1 MIELETDRLDTYIQ
15 TVTLQQA
22 TTLQLTISYAAR
34 EGIPLASSGMKLL
47 WNGVAIRT
55 VNPSVDFLV
64 HT

>member
-1 MIELETDRLDTYIQ
+1 MIELETDRLDTYMQ
-15 TVTLQQA
+15 TVTLQQS

-34 EGIPLASSGMKLL
+34 EGISLASSGIKIL

-55 VNPSVDFLV
+55 VNPSINYLI